1 MKSAR
6 ILLALL
12 VGLAG
17 ESLAQEPAA
26 SGETV
31 REGAGAVVP
40 SNDAAAFSRGV
51 ASASSDTT
59 AVLELSLEDAIRSAA
74 QRSDEARLARSQV
87 EVAQAQVASVRSAA
101 LPQVS
106 ANLGYTRTFRSLFDS
121 GTSFELPDS
130 MRFSPDPSL
139 PLVDRVAYLEDN
151 AGLAGLMGMGSLFGN
166 LPFGQKNAYSAGI
179 SASQLLYSGGRVGAA
194 LDIARNYRSASES
207 QLAEQ
212 LSEVE
217 FQVKSA
223 YYQALF
229 AQELEGAAREAL
241 DQAERF
247 LEQER
252 LRHEAGRA
260 SELDLM
266 RAEVAR
272 ENLRPRLVEAQNA
285 SELARLNLLRLV
297 GLPLTQQVHLSTPL
311 EVPTGSSGTTA
322 DPLELRKRPALEAM
336 ERQVEIKEGQIK
348 VAKGEFLPSVALQ
361 MNYGRQMF
369 PTEAFRL
376 DGDWRTDWSAT
387 VGIQIP
393 IFSGLKRKAELD
405 RARVELEQARLQL
418 SQVRKQVELEY
429 EQARGERDRA
439 LLEIQARGRTVEQ
452 AERVYDLTALRYERG
467 LATQLEV
474 SEARLALLQ
483 ARTNQAQA
491 LMDYHTAEAR
501 LVRALGQSAAT
512 SGTGR
517 R

>member
-1 MKSAR
+1 MAQGPSSA
-6 ILLALL
+6 ATS
-12 VGLAG
+12 A
-17 ESLAQEPAA
+17 
-26 SGETV
+26 TDT
-31 REGAGAVVP
+31 AV
-40 SNDAAAFSRGV
+40 
-51 ASASSDTT
+51 
-59 AVLELSLEDAIRSAA
+59 VLELSLEDAIRSAA

-87 EVAQAQVASVRSAA
+87 EVADAQIASVRSVA
-101 LPQVS
+101 LPQVN
-106 ANLGYTRTFRSLFDS
+106 ANLGYTRTFKSMFDT
-121 GTSFELPDS
+121 GASFELPDS
-130 MRFSPDPSL
+130 MRFSPDPNL
-139 PLVDRVAYLEDN
+139 PLSDRVAYLEDN
-151 AGLAGLMGMGSLFGN
+151 AGLAGLGGMGSLFGN
-166 LPFGQKNAYSAGI
+166 LPFGQKNAYTAGI
-179 SASQLLYSGGRVGAA
+179 SASQLLYSGGRTGAA
-194 LDIARNYRSASES
+194 MDIARSYRDASSS

-212 LSEVE
+212 LSEIE

-229 AQELEGAAREAL
+229 AQELVGAANEAL
-241 DQAERF
+241 AQAERF

-266 RAEVAR
+266 RAEVGR

-285 SELARLNLLRLV
+285 SQLASLNLLRLV
-297 GLPLTQQVHLSTPL
+297 GLPLTQQVRLSTSL
-311 EVPTGSSGTTA
+311 EVPADAAGAAGA
-322 DPLELRKRPALEAM
+322 GVDPLELRQRPALDALES
-336 ERQVEIKEGQIK
+336 QVEIKESQVR

-369 PTEAFRL
+369 PTDAFRL
-376 DGDWRTDWSAT
+376 EGQWRTDWSAT
-387 VGIQIP
+387 VGVQVP

-418 SQVRKQVELEY
+418 TQVRKQVELEF

-439 LLEIQARGRTVEQ
+439 LAEIEARGRTVAQ
-452 AERVYDLTALRYERG
+452 AERVHDLTALRYERG

-491 LMDYHTAEAR
+491 LKDYHTAEAR
-501 LVRALGQSAAT
+501 LVRAVGRSSATA
-512 SGTGR
+512 GAVR

>member
-1 MKSAR
+1 MRSAV
-6 ILLALL
+6 ILLAL
-12 VGLAG
+12 VAGLAG
-17 ESLAQEPAA
+17 ESLGQGA
-26 SGETV
+26 
-31 REGAGAVVP
+31 AGAAVTGAAAAA
-40 SNDAAAFSRGV
+40 DAAPGAAV
-51 ASASSDTT
+51 TSSDTT
-59 AVLELSLEDAIRSAA
+59 ALVELSLDDAIRSAA

-101 LPQVS
+101 LPQVN
-106 ANLGYTRTFRSLFDS
+106 ANLGYTRTFKSLFDS
-121 GTSFELPDS
+121 GSSIELPDS

-139 PLVDRVAYLEDN
+139 PLSDRITYLEDN
-151 AGLAGLMGMGSLFGN
+151 AGLAGLGGLGSLFGN

-179 SASQLLYSGGRVGAA
+179 SASQLLYSGGRTGAA
-194 LDIARNYRSASES
+194 LDIARSYRSASES
-207 QLAEQ
+207 QLVEQ

-217 FQVKSA
+217 FQVKGA

-229 AQELEGAAREAL
+229 AQELQGAAREAL

-252 LRHEAGRA
+252 LRHEAGRS

-285 SELARLNLLRLV
+285 AELARLNLLRLV
-297 GLPLTQQVHLSTPL
+297 GLPLTQQVQLSTPL
-311 EVPTGSSGTTA
+311 EVPAGASGA
-322 DPLELRKRPALEAM
+322 AIDPLELRNRPALDAM
-336 ERQVEIKEGQIK
+336 ARQVEIREGQVK
-348 VAKGEFLPSVALQ
+348 VARGEFLPSVAVQ

-376 DGDWRTDWSAT
+376 DGEWRTDWSAT
-387 VGIQIP
+387 VGVQIP
-393 IFSGLKRKAELD
+393 LFSGLKRKAELD
-405 RARVELEQARLQL
+405 KARVELEQARLQL
-418 SQVRKQVELEY
+418 SQVRKQVELEF
-429 EQARGERDRA
+429 EQARGERDRSLA
-439 LLEIQARGRTVEQ
+439 EIAARGRTVEQ
-452 AERVYDLTALRYERG
+452 AQRVYDLTALRYERG

-491 LMDYHTAEAR
+491 LRDYHTAGAR
-501 LVRALGQSAAT
+501 LVRALGQSSVTAY
-512 SGTGR
+512 TGR